1 MCSSDLESVLENYG
15 ATVITASNGP
25 DALRLAAAG
34 PFDLILMDIRMPG
47 MDGLETTR
55 KLRTELGITC
65 PVIALTANT
74 KVEIKMATS
83 EAGLDDYILKPYK
96 ENLLIRKIEQLTG
109 IGNKPLPNVKI
120 HSEHLEKLYDTA
132 KLEAFT
138 IKNPDFL
145 KRMLQLFV
153 EESASGFSDL
163 KSAYESGDY
172 VLTGD
177 IAHRLKPSFDQL
189 MIHPLFEGIKK
200 IERLAKNG
208 DQDKELDKLIPEM
221 ETLLNKVNEQ
231 IKSREL
237 K

>member
-1 MCSSDLESVLENYG
+1 
-15 ATVITASNGP
+15 
-25 DALRLAAAG
+25 
-34 PFDLILMDIRMPG
+34 
-47 MDGLETTR
+47 
-55 KLRTELGITC
+55 
-65 PVIALTANT
+65 
-74 KVEIKMATS
+74 
-83 EAGLDDYILKPYK
+83 
-96 ENLLIRKIEQLTG
+96 
-109 IGNKPLPNVKI
+109 
-120 HSEHLEKLYDTA
+120 
-132 KLEAFT
+132 
-138 IKNPDFL
+138 
-145 KRMLQLFV
+145 MLQLFV

-208 DQDKELDKLIPEM
+208 DQDKELEKLIPEM